1 MSTPLLYYN
10 SITKTDIKTMDNI
23 KDLIKSLKKEDF
35 LTNRVN
41 LHIHTTFSDGE
52 AEFLNIVN
60 QARKANQLIAITDHN
75 TVNGHI
81 ENPNSGAIIG
91 VEFDVWYK
99 YIFLHLL
106 AYGFDPKNKELAKFY
121 SKDKRGTE
129 MDIVRFFAKRDIKQL
144 IKAIHAAGGIAV
156 LAHPCCCWALN
167 LEKFVKDLTDI
178 GLDGIEV
185 YYPYPRWRKYI
196 KFSSPDSVEA
206 IANKYNLLKTGG
218 TDCHGKILPTKE

>member
-1 MSTPLLYYN
+1 MKPPLLYYN

-23 KDLIKSLKKEDF
+23 KDLIKSFNKEDF
-35 LTNRVN
+35 LSNRVN
-41 LHIHTTFSDGE
+41 LHIHTKYSDGK
-52 AEFLNIVN
+52 ADFLDIVN
-60 QARKANQLIAITDHN
+60 QAKNNNQIIAITDHN
-75 TVNGHI
+75 TINGHL
-81 ENPNSGAIIG
+81 ENSTSGAIVG

-106 AYGFDPKNKELAKFY
+106 AYGFDLENKELAKFY

-129 MDIVRFFAKRDIKQL
+129 WDIIRFFAKRDIKQL
-144 IKAIHAAGGIAV
+144 IKAIHIAGGIAV

-167 LEKFVKDLTDI
+167 LENFVKDLVDI

-196 KFSSPDSVEA
+196 KFSNPDGVEN

-218 TDCHGKILPTKE
+218 TDCHSELLSKVK